1 MNGFIRFTGCVAF
14 AVALAGCGAKDSA
27 QPAGQAPG
35 VSKGLPAM
43 EPEVPVRPKVLA
55 LGDSITAGFGV
66 FQTEA
71 YPALL
76 QAELETDGYP
86 WEVVN
91 AGESGDTS
99 ATALRR
105 VDWLLD
111 PNVKIA
117 IVAVGGNDALRGIPP
132 SNTRQNVSAII
143 EKLQAKGVEV
153 LLCGMKAPPN
163 LGPDYAT
170 AFEALFGTLSRQ
182 YGTKFLPFLLADV
195 AGDADLNQAD
205 GIHPTAAGQKIIAA
219 HVMDVLKPMVDDIA
233 NRQGG
238 GA

>member
-1 MNGFIRFTGCVAF
+1 VNRFTGFVGGF
-14 AVALAGCGAKDSA
+14 VLALVVTGCGAKEAA
-27 QPAGQAPG
+27 QPAGQVPV

-76 QAELETDGYP
+76 QAELETDGYA

-105 VDWLLD
+105 IDWLLD

-132 SNTRQNVSAII
+132 STTKQNVSAII
-143 EKLQAKGVEV
+143 EKIRAKGVEV

-163 LGPDYAT
+163 LGPDYAS

-182 YGTKFLPFLLADV
+182 YDTKFLPFLLADV
-195 AGDADLNQAD
+195 AGDPELNQAD

-219 HVMDVLKPMVDDIA
+219 HIIDLLKPMVDDIA

-238 GA
+238 GH